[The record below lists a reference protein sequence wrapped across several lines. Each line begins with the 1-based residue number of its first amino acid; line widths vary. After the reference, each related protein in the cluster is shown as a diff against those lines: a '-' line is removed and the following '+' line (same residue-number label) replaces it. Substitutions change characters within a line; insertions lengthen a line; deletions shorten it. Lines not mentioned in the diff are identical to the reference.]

1 MTRHAPWGICRYCK
15 EEGPIRITYFDFPIK
30 CECCGPT
37 HHERI
42 EHCNKCEAVM
52 PKQTTVSID
61 TKKLQ
66 DPIHEH
72 LFTKLP

>member
-1 MTRHAPWGICRYCK
+1 MGDVPWGQCRYCK
-15 EEGPIRITYFDFPIK
+15 KEGPIRITYFDFPIK

-37 HHERI
+37 HHERVD
-42 EHCNKCEAVM
+42 HCNKCEAVM
-52 PKQTTVSID
+52 PKQTIVHID

-66 DPIHEH
+66 DPIHEG